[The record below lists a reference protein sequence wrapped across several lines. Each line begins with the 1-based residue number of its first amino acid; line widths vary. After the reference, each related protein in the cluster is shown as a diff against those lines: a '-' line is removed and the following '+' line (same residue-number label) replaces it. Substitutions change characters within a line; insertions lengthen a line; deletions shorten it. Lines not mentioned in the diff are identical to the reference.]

1 MKQAALFGG
10 VIVGFMV
17 LGSGGA
23 VAADYQVCKS
33 TYALCTTAKC
43 TTDPSNSDTVQC
55 ACEVRTGFSVGSTP
69 CEAAKKTSAGT
80 QVRSRYFPIK
90 SYARCANNRPWAN
103 CYDKECVVDPK
114 DPSKATCT
122 CSVKENEGDYVM
134 VTNSY
139 SAETCTIGLW
149 SSATLAQLDEVTTFI
164 ETHGDLL
171 PHFPLKVLNA
181 DADTLGSMTPSS
193 AR

>member
-1 MKQAALFGG
+1 LGIVALGTD
-10 VIVGFMV
+10 
-17 LGSGGA
+17 GA
-23 VAADYQVCKS
+23 MAEDFKVCKS

-43 TTDPSNSDTVQC
+43 TAEPGSDTVAC
-55 ACEVRTGFSVGSTP
+55 RCEVRTGFSVGSTP

-80 QVRSRYFPIK
+80 QIRSRYFPIK

-114 DPSKATCT
+114 DSSKATCT

-134 VTNSY
+134 VTDNY

-149 SSATLAQLDEVTTFI
+149 SSATTAQLDDVTTFI
-164 ETHGDLL
+164 KKHGDLL
-171 PHFPLKVLNA
+171 PHFPLKALNA
-181 DADTLGSMTPSS
+181 DAETIGSMTPSS
-193 AR
+193 GK